1 MLKGKTVV
9 LGVTG
14 SIAAYKIAGV
24 ASALVKQHADV
35 HVIMTKNATNFIH
48 PITFETLTNN
58 KCLVETF
65 DRNFQFHVAHVSL
78 AQKAD
83 VMLIAPASAN
93 VIGKLACGIADDM
106 LTTTAIAHTKPLII
120 SPAMNTNMFH
130 NPIVQDNLKK
140 LESYGHIII
149 KPDCGYLACGTTGD
163 GKMPGEE
170 VLLDYIYQEILCEK
184 DLTGK
189 KILVTAGPTRESI
202 DPVRFITN
210 HSTGKM
216 GYAIAKNAMR
226 RGAKVTL
233 ISGPVNLEAPRF
245 LDIVN
250 VNSAADMFEAV
261 KARYEEQDII
271 IKTAAVADYTP
282 EHLATEKIKKKDGDL
297 SLPMKRTTDIL
308 AWLGEHKPAHQIL
321 CGFSM
326 ETENM
331 LENSKLKLAK
341 KKVDMIAANSIR
353 DAGAGFGVD
362 TNHLML
368 IQKEG
373 IKDLP
378 LMSKENAA
386 AALLDEL
393 ILLEKKL

>member
-1 MLKGKTVV
+1 MAL
-9 LGVTG
+9 
-14 SIAAYKIAGV
+14 AAEFLQKINPVPKQILFRTPYAA
-24 ASALVKQHADV
+24 AS
-35 HVIMTKNATNFIH
+35 
-48 PITFETLTNN
+48 
-58 KCLVETF
+58 
-65 DRNFQFHVAHVSL
+65 
-78 AQKAD
+78 
-83 VMLIAPASAN
+83 
-93 VIGKLACGIADDM
+93 
-106 LTTTAIAHTKPLII
+106 
-120 SPAMNTNMFH
+120 
-130 NPIVQDNLKK
+130 
-140 LESYGHIII
+140 
-149 KPDCGYLACGTTGD
+149 
-163 GKMPGEE
+163 
-170 VLLDYIYQEILCEK
+170 
-184 DLTGK
+184 
-189 KILVTAGPTRESI
+189 
-202 DPVRFITN
+202 
-210 HSTGKM
+210 
-216 GYAIAKNAMR
+216 
-226 RGAKVTL
+226 
-233 ISGPVNLEAPRF
+233 
-245 LDIVN
+245 
-250 VNSAADMFEAV
+250 
-261 KARYEEQDII
+261 DII
-271 IKTAAVADYTP
+271 IKAAAVADYTP
-282 EHLATEKIKKKDGDL
+282 VSVSDEKIKKKDGDL